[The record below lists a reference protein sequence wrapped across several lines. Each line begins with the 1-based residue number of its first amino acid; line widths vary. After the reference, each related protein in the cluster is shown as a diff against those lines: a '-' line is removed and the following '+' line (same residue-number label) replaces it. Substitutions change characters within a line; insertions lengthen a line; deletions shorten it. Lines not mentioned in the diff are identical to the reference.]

1 MESIL
6 FRVSKTSGYLQIM
19 PCWPSPYVEVEKLG
33 VTYGLQDPNLDQ
45 QPTTLEDAPAANQDD
60 SHQPAAALSSPPPQ
74 HLDDNNDNVA

>member
-6 FRVSKTSGYLQIM
+6 FRVSRYSGYLQIL
-19 PCWPSPYVEVEKLG
+19 PCWSSPCIEVEKLG

-45 QPTTLEDAPAANQDD
+45 QPATLEDAPAANQDE
-60 SHQPAAALSSPPPQ
+60 SYQPAAALSSPPPQ